1 MKLVVDLRIS
11 QKMDN
16 GGREALVIGGSR
28 IDIVSSLSINAH
40 GNSSVFE

>member
-16 GGREALVIGGSR
+16 GGREVLVIGGSR
-28 IDIVSSLSINAH
+28 INIVRSLPDDTQENSSL
-40 GNSSVFE
+40 FE